1 MKKRRQRKE
10 EGREETRRR
19 EGRKKIGSGTKLKK
33 ENGQYMCY
41 V

>member
-1 MKKRRQRKE
+1 MEKRRQRKE
-10 EGREETRRR
+10 EGREETRR

-33 ENGQYMCY
+33 ENGQYKCY